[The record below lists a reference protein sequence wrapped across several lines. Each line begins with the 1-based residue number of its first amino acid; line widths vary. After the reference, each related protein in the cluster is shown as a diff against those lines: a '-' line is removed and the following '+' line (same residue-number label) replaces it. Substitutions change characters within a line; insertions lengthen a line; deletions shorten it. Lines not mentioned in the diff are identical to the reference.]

1 MAHNSQPRDISVNK
15 FAVFSFELRN
25 SEVPEAGGE
34 GLPVRVSAK
43 FNALI
48 DHGLTE
54 TDLPFIEVDVAPAV
68 HLDHLVL
75 SAVLPRDDFSGSCQ
89 PLGI

>member
-1 MAHNSQPRDISVNK
+1 MVHNSQPRDISVNK

-34 GLPVRVSAK
+34 GLSVVAWVK
-43 FNALI
+43 FDVLV

-54 TDLPFIEVDVAPAV
+54 IDLPFVYRAV
-68 HLDHLVL
+68 
-75 SAVLPRDDFSGSCQ
+75 
-89 PLGI
+89 I